1 MLRIDGRTASETNM
15 PRLTG
20 AQFLADSLHAYGVT
34 HVFFVPAILNHTL
47 AELDKRTPIK
57 RILTHGEKAA
67 VYMADG
73 YARASGRVGVSFA
86 QCIGAANLAAGLR
99 DPYLACTPL
108 VVLTG
113 GPYAHSR
120 SRQVYQ
126 EIEDFPLFKPV
137 TKYSARVETVTSLP
151 DTLRQAFRA
160 ATTGT
165 PGTAHL
171 ELAGH
176 LAEVEQEVAELVVI
190 PEPQFGR
197 TVPFRIRPEA
207 AAVREAAQLLGR
219 ARRPVIVAGGGA
231 RMSGAGAE
239 LQQLAERLAIPV
251 VMSLNAKDVLPGN
264 HPLNAGVVGTY
275 ARQSANRAVLA
286 ADLVFFVGSHTGSQ
300 VTAKWRVPR
309 PETTI
314 IQMDINP
321 AELGRHYPNRVSLW
335 SDAKAGL
342 QDLIEASDPAGAEHH
357 GPWVTQVQ
365 SLARDWRA
373 EVAQQMESDAVPI
386 RPERICRELTRH
398 LPANTL
404 FVSETGHAGMWT
416 GSLVD
421 LNRPGQSYIRAAG
434 SLGWGLPAALGAKLA
449 VPDRPVLLF
458 SGDGGFWYHL
468 SELETAVRWNIQ
480 VVLLVN
486 NNRSLNMEI
495 DIYKEAYGGQLE
507 RNHAELW
514 TFRDVSFAAVAE
526 TMGAKGIRVEKPG
539 QLSSALD
546 EAFQAGRP
554 CVVDVVSD
562 INAIAP
568 WGEVGAS
575 A

>member
-1 MLRIDGRTASETNM
+1 M

-20 AQFLADSLHAYGVT
+20 AQFLADSLFGYGVT
-34 HVFFVPAILNHTL
+34 HVFFVPAILSHTL

-99 DPYLACTPL
+99 DPYLACSPL

-113 GPYAHSR
+113 GPYPQSR
-120 SRQVYQ
+120 SRHVYQ

-137 TKYSARVETVTSLP
+137 TRYSARVDTITRLP

-160 ATTGT
+160 ATTNT
-165 PGTAHL
+165 PGPAHL

-176 LAEVEQEVAELVVI
+176 LGELEQEVADLPVI

-197 TVPFRIRPEA
+197 TPPFRTRPDP
-207 AAVREAAQLLGR
+207 AAVREAATLLG
-219 ARRPVIVAGGGA
+219 AANRPMIVAGGGA
-231 RMSGAGAE
+231 RTSGAGVE
-239 LQQLAERLAIPV
+239 LRELAERLAIPV
-251 VMSLNAKDVLPGN
+251 ATSLNAKELLPGD
-264 HPLNAGVVGTY
+264 HPLSVGVVGTY

-300 VTAKWRVPR
+300 VTAKWQVPR
-309 PETTI
+309 PGTTV

-335 SDAKAGL
+335 SDAKLGL
-342 QDLIEASDPAGAEHH
+342 RELIESSDANTAGTRRE
-357 GPWVTQVQ
+357 WVDQVQ
-365 SLARDWRA
+365 TFARDWRVEIGA
-373 EVAQQMESDAVPI
+373 HAESDEVPV
-386 RPERICRELTRH
+386 RPERICRELSRH
-398 LPANTL
+398 LPAETL
-404 FVSETGHAGMWT
+404 FVSETGHSGMWT
-416 GSLVD
+416 GAILD

-449 VPDRPVLLF
+449 CPERPVLLF

-468 SELETAVRWNIQ
+468 SELETAVRWNINA
-480 VVLLVN
+480 VLLVN

-495 DIYKEAYGGQLE
+495 DVYKDAYGGQLE
-507 RNHAELW
+507 RNHGELW
-514 TFRDVSFAAVAE
+514 KFTGVSFAAVAE

-539 QLSSALD
+539 EINSAL
-546 EAFQAGRP
+546 EQAFGSNRP
-554 CVVDVVSD
+554 CVIEVLSD

-568 WGEVGAS
+568 WGYVGV
-575 A
+575 

>member
-1 MLRIDGRTASETNM
+1 M
-15 PRLTG
+15 PRMTG

-34 HVFFVPAILNHTL
+34 HVFFVPAILSHTL

-86 QCIGAANLAAGLR
+86 QCIGTANLAAGLR
-99 DPYLACTPL
+99 DPYLACSPL

-113 GPYAHSR
+113 GPYAQSR
-120 SRQVYQ
+120 GRHVYQ
-126 EIEDFPLFKPV
+126 ETEDFPLFKPL
-137 TKYSARVETVTSLP
+137 TKYSARVDTVSRLP

-160 ATTGT
+160 ATTCT
-165 PGTAHL
+165 PGPAHL

-176 LAEVEQEVAELVVI
+176 LGELEQEAADLTVL

-197 TVPFRIRPEA
+197 TPPFRTIPDPDAVQEA
-207 AAVREAAQLLGR
+207 AMLLGG
-219 ARRPVIVAGGGA
+219 ASRPIIVAGGGA
-231 RMSGAGAE
+231 RISDAGAE
-239 LQQLAERLAIPV
+239 LCELAERLAIPV
-251 VMSLNAKDVLPGN
+251 VTSLNAKDVLPGD

-275 ARQSANRAVLA
+275 ARQSANRSVLA

-309 PETTI
+309 PGTMV
-314 IQMDINP
+314 IQLDINP
-321 AELGRHYPNRVSLW
+321 AELGRHYPNRVSIL
-335 SDAKAGL
+335 SDAKVGL
-342 QDLIEASDPAGAEHH
+342 RRLIESCGASTASARRKWVEH
-357 GPWVTQVQ
+357 VEAQ
-365 SLARDWRA
+365 AREWRA
-373 EVAQQMESDAVPI
+373 EVAPQTGSDAVPI
-386 RPERICRELTRH
+386 RPERICFELSRH
-398 LPANTL
+398 LPADTL
-404 FVSETGHAGMWT
+404 VVSETGHSGMWT
-416 GSLVD
+416 GAMLD

-449 VPDRPVLLF
+449 VPHRPVLLF

-468 SELETAVRWNIQ
+468 SELETAVRWNINA
-480 VVLLVN
+480 VLLIN

-495 DIYKEAYGGQLE
+495 DIYKDAYGGQLE
-507 RNHAELW
+507 RNHGELW
-514 TFRDVSFAAVAE
+514 KFSAVSFAAVAE

-539 QLSSALD
+539 EISAALQQ
-546 EAFQAGRP
+546 AFEVKGP
-554 CVVDVVSD
+554 CVIEVISD

-568 WGEVGAS
+568 WGEVGDGS
-575 A
+575 

>member
-1 MLRIDGRTASETNM
+1 M

-20 AQFLADSLHAYGVT
+20 AQFLADSFHAYGVT
-34 HVFFVPAILNHTL
+34 HVFFVPAILSHTL

-113 GPYAHSR
+113 GPYAQSR

-126 EIEDFPLFKPV
+126 EVEDFPLFKPV
-137 TKYSARVETVTSLP
+137 TKYSARVDTVTRLP

-165 PGTAHL
+165 PGPAHL

-176 LAEVEQEVAELVVI
+176 LGELEQDLAEMTII

-197 TVPFRIRPEA
+197 AVPFRIRPDA
-207 AAVREAAQLLGR
+207 AAVREAARLLG
-219 ARRPVIVAGGGA
+219 AASRPIIVAGGGA
-231 RMSGAGAE
+231 KISDAGVE
-239 LQQLAERLAIPV
+239 LRELAERLAIPV
-251 VMSLNAKDVLPGN
+251 AMSLNAKDLLPGN

-300 VTAKWRVPR
+300 VTAKWQVPR
-309 PETTI
+309 PNTTV
-314 IQMDINP
+314 IQLDINP

-335 SDAKAGL
+335 SDAKLGL
-342 QDLIEASDPAGAEHH
+342 RDLISASNAGDAEYHCL
-357 GPWVTQVQ
+357 WADQVQ

-373 EVAQQMESDAVPI
+373 EVAAQADSDAVPI
-386 RPERICRELTRH
+386 RPERICRELSRH
-398 LPANTL
+398 LPENTL
-404 FVSETGHAGMWT
+404 LVSETGHAGMWT
-416 GSLVD
+416 GAMVD
-421 LNRPGQSYIRAAG
+421 LNQPGQSYVRAAG

-449 VPDRPVLLF
+449 VPERPVLLF

-468 SELETAVRWNIQ
+468 SELETAVRWNINA
-480 VVLLVN
+480 VLLVN

-495 DIYKEAYGGQLE
+495 DIYKDAYGGHLE

-514 TFRDVSFAAVAE
+514 NFRDVSFAAVAE

-539 QLSSALD
+539 HISGALE
-546 EAFQAGRP
+546 EAFEANRP
-554 CVVDVVSD
+554 CVVEVISD

-575 A
+575 T

>member
-1 MLRIDGRTASETNM
+1 
-15 PRLTG
+15 
-20 AQFLADSLHAYGVT
+20 
-34 HVFFVPAILNHTL
+34 L

-99 DPYLACTPL
+99 DPYLACSPL

-113 GPYAHSR
+113 GPYPQSR
-120 SRQVYQ
+120 SRHVYQ

-137 TKYSARVETVTSLP
+137 TRYSARVDTVTRLP

-160 ATTGT
+160 ATTST
-165 PGTAHL
+165 PGPAHL

-176 LAEVEQEVAELVVI
+176 LGELEQETADLTVI

-197 TVPFRIRPEA
+197 TPPFRTRPDA
-207 AAVREAAQLLGR
+207 SAVRESAKLLG
-219 ARRPVIVAGGGA
+219 AASRPIIVAGGGA
-231 RMSGAGAE
+231 RTSDAGAE
-239 LQQLAERLAIPV
+239 LRELAERLAIPV
-251 VMSLNAKDVLPGN
+251 ATSLNAKELLPGD
-264 HPLNAGVVGTY
+264 HPLNVGVVGTY

-300 VTAKWRVPR
+300 VTAKWQVPR
-309 PETTI
+309 SGTTV
-314 IQMDINP
+314 IQLDINP

-335 SDAKAGL
+335 SDAKLGL
-342 QDLIEASDPAGAEHH
+342 RELIEASDASTASTRRT
-357 GPWVTQVQ
+357 WVDRVHT
-365 SLARDWRA
+365 LAREWRA
-373 EVAQQMESDAVPI
+373 EVAPYAESDAVPI
-386 RPERICRELTRH
+386 RPERICYELSRH
-398 LPANTL
+398 LPADTL
-404 FVSETGHAGMWT
+404 MVSETGHSGMWT
-416 GSLVD
+416 GAMLD
-421 LNRPGQSYIRAAG
+421 LNRPGQGYIRAAG

-449 VPDRPVLLF
+449 VPQRPVLLF

-468 SELETAVRWNIQ
+468 SELETAVRWNINA
-480 VVLLVN
+480 VLLVN

-495 DIYKEAYGGQLE
+495 DVYKDAYGGQLE
-507 RNHAELW
+507 RNHGELW
-514 TFRDVSFAAVAE
+514 KFGDVSFAAVAE

-539 QLSSALD
+539 DIGGALEQAF
-546 EAFQAGRP
+546 EAKRP
-554 CVVDVVSD
+554 CVVEVLSD

-568 WGEVGAS
+568 WGYVGA
-575 A
+575 